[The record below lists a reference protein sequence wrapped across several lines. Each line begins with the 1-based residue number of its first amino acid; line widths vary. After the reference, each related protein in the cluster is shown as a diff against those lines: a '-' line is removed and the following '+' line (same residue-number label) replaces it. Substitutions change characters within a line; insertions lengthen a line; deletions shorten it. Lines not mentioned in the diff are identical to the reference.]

1 MLSLAATWRVEFT
14 KDRRR
19 NDQTTTN
26 KHYISGISHSWRKP
40 ARAKLTYQSR
50 GINKVV
56 FPTGEPTESRI
67 AQLQTLFSF
76 ATGTGGEGKWAA
88 HPQCA
93 VASKQSLQ
101 LTAGTLGSG
110 TWVDKA
116 HYSGIEGEGRSDK
129 ESVELERGVGAWSWS
144 WRAWSWSVELELE
157 SVELAANVLSEHR
170 QDVQRLGWWHL
181 RIFWYECS
189 VFWCQ
194 IVLGTT

>member
-19 NDQTTTN
+19 NDQTTTD
-26 KHYISGISHSWRKP
+26 KHYISGISGIPHSGRKP

-50 GINKVV
+50 GIKKVV
-56 FPTGEPTESRI
+56 FRTGEPTESRI

-76 ATGTGGEGKWAA
+76 ATDTGGEGKWAA
-88 HPQCA
+88 HAQCA

-116 HYSGIEGEGRSDK
+116 HYSGIEGEGRSGK
-129 ESVELERGVGAWSWS
+129 ESVELP
-144 WRAWSWSVELELE
+144 
-157 SVELAANVLSEHR
+157 ANVLSEHR
-170 QDVQRLGWWHL
+170 QDVQRLGWRHL
-181 RIFWYECS
+181 CIFYD
-189 VFWCQ
+189 
-194 IVLGTT
+194 GR